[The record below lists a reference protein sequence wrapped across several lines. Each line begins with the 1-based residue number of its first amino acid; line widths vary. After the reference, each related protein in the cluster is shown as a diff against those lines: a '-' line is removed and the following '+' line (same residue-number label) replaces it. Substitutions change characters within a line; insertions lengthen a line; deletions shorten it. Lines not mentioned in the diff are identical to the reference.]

1 MRIVLEDVG
10 KKYNRDWI
18 FKGINLEISP
28 GQRLAVTGPNGSGKS
43 TLIQV
48 IAGNLLCTKGQVAY
62 KIDGIRIDPAEVYSH
77 LFIVAPYLELP
88 DDLEL
93 AEFLKFHFQ
102 FRKIRSG
109 CSIADLPE
117 LFQLEG
123 NEHKRIRYFSTG
135 MKQRLK
141 LGSAFYSDV
150 PLMLLDEPATN
161 LDSKGM
167 QWYLRM
173 VESLPSE
180 QVLVVCSN
188 RSEEYVFCNSHL
200 DLLNFK

>member
-1 MRIVLEDVG
+1 MRIFLEEVG

-18 FKGINLEISP
+18 FKGINLELSQ

-43 TLIQV
+43 TLIQI
-48 IAGNLLCTKGQVAY
+48 IAGNLLCTKGKVAY
-62 KIDGIRIDPAEVYSH
+62 EIDGIRIDPAEVYSL

-93 AEFLKFHFQ
+93 TEFLKFHFQ
-102 FRKIRSG
+102 FKKIRSG

-117 LFQLEG
+117 LFQLKG
-123 NEHKRIRYFSTG
+123 NERKRIRHFSTG

-167 QWYLRM
+167 DWYLRM

-180 QVLVVCSN
+180 QILVVCSN

-200 DLLNFK
+200 DLLKFK